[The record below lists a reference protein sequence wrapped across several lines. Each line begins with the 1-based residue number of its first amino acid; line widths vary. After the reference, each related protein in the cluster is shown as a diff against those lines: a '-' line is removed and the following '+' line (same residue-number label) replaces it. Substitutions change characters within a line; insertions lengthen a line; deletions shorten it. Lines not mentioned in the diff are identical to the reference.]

1 MTRQTEA
8 ALEEALMSQLAGMGY
23 QRIDIRDEVGL
34 LANFKHQLESHN
46 DISLSSDE
54 FNRILID
61 LNKGSVFDR
70 SKRLRQ
76 KQYVEKDD
84 GDILY
89 FELLNTRE
97 WCQNKFQ
104 ITNQISAEGKYKNRY
119 DVTLLINGLP
129 LVQIELKRRGCE
141 MAEAFHQI
149 TRYKKD
155 SFTSGHGLFQYLQL
169 FVISNGVNTK
179 YFANNRLDALNL
191 KQTFFWADADNH
203 KITRLN
209 DFADTFLEPCHLAKM
224 VSKYIVLSESDK
236 ALLVLRPYQ
245 FYATER
251 IIKRVEN
258 TRKNGYIWHTTGS
271 GKTLTSFKAS
281 QLLKDL
287 PDVEKV
293 LFVVDRKDL
302 DHQTKKEFNSFSANS
317 IDGAEN
323 TRSLVEQLTSSTK
336 LIVTTIQK
344 LNNAIKK
351 DRYKTQMQALKDQR
365 MVFIFDECHRSQFGE
380 THKAINAF
388 FNDIQ
393 LFGFTGTPIFADN
406 AVKNDL
412 GKRTTKE
419 LFGECLHKYVITDAI
434 RDENVLR
441 FSVEYVGRY
450 KEKKES
456 SFNYVDIEV
465 EDIDKKEVLE
475 SDKRIEKITD
485 YIIKHHRSKTHNKR
499 FNAMLCCSSV
509 DALIKYYDLFRKKRE
524 EGRHDLKIA
533 TIFSYAANEELQ
545 RESTPQQSAIPMAA
559 EDDEDNYYHKKD
571 KLVKYMEDYNQQFQ
585 SSYSLDQINGFD
597 NYYNDIS
604 KRVKNKDIDILIV
617 VNMFLTGF
625 DSKHLNTLYVDKN
638 LRHHGLIQ
646 AYSRTNRI
654 LGKHKSHG
662 NIVVFRN
669 LKQLTDE
676 AITLFSD
683 KNAREDILMEPY
695 EDYIKEFEKAYQ
707 HLIGIVPEV
716 DSVDE
721 LKDEEAIEQFVRAF
735 RDLMRLQNA
744 LTCFTDFSFEDL
756 EVDEQTFVDYKT
768 KYLDIKDR
776 VKNRSR
782 EEDKAS
788 ILDDIDFELELMHRD
803 EINVTYILQLLDQLN
818 NESEEQQNAKRQQIS
833 DLLAGDVNLRSKKE
847 LIEKFIA
854 EQVVTGQ
861 VENVHEAFEIYWDME
876 KRKAFEAICESEDLN
891 PDKVESIIKEKLY
904 LDQVPELREKIRKA
918 MNAKQGIIQRSK
930 SIPRIIDKIDDFIL
944 TFIEGM
950 AA

>member
-8 ALEEALMSQLAGMGY
+8 ALEEELMSQLTQIGY
-23 QRIDIRDEVGL
+23 QRVDIRDEVSL
-34 LANFKHQLESHN
+34 LANFKDQLETHN
-46 DISLSSDE
+46 NINLSSDE
-54 FNRILID
+54 FDRILIN

-76 KQYVEKDD
+76 KQLIEKDD
-84 GDILY
+84 GDTLY
-89 FELLNTRE
+89 YELSNTRE

-104 ITNQISAEGKYKNRY
+104 VTHQLSAEGHYKNRY

-129 LVQIELKRRGCE
+129 FVQIELKRRGCE

-149 TRYKKD
+149 TRYKRD

-191 KQTFFWADADNH
+191 KQTFFWADADNN

-209 DFADTFLEPCHLAKM
+209 EFADTFLEPCHLAKM
-224 VSKYIVLSESDK
+224 ISKYIVLSESDK

-258 TRKNGYIWHTTGS
+258 SRKNGYIWHTTGS

-351 DRYKTQMQALKDQR
+351 DRYKKKMQTLQDKR

-380 THKAINAF
+380 THKAINNY

-406 AVKNDL
+406 AVKNEL

-419 LFGECLHKYVITDAI
+419 LFGECLHQYVITDAI

-441 FSVEYVGRY
+441 FSIEYVGRY
-450 KEKKES
+450 KEKKEGS
-456 SFNYVDIEV
+456 LNFVDIEV

-475 SDKRIEKITD
+475 SDQRIEKITD
-485 YIIKHHRSKTHNKR
+485 YIIDHHKLKTHNKS
-499 FNAMLCCSSV
+499 FTAMLCCSSV
-509 DALIKYYDLFRKKRE
+509 DALIKYYDYFQKKKE
-524 EGRHDLKIA
+524 QGRHSLNIA
-533 TIFSYAANEELQ
+533 TIFSYAANEELDVEQ
-545 RESTPQQSAIPMAA
+545 KPEQSDLPQAA
-559 EDDEDNYYHKKD
+559 EGNDESYYHKKD
-571 KLVKYMEDYNQQFQ
+571 KLAQYIDDYNQQFQ
-585 SSYSLDQINGFD
+585 TSYSLKQINGFE
-597 NYYNDIS
+597 NYYHNIS

-625 DSKHLNTLYVDKN
+625 DSKPLNTLYVDKN
-638 LRHHGLIQ
+638 LKHHGLIQ

-654 LGKHKSHG
+654 LDKKKSHG

-676 AITLFSD
+676 AIALFSD
-683 KNAREDILMEPY
+683 KNAKEDILMEPY
-695 EDYIKEFEKAYQ
+695 EDYLKAFEEAYQ
-707 HLIGIVPEV
+707 NLMKITPEV
-716 DSVDE
+716 DSVND
-721 LKDEEAIEQFVRAF
+721 LKDEEEIEEFVRAF
-735 RDLMRLQNA
+735 RDLMRVQNA
-744 LTCFTDFSFEDL
+744 LTSFTDFNFDDL
-756 EVDEQTFVDYKT
+756 DMDEQTFVDYKT

-776 VKNRSR
+776 ISSQSN
-782 EEDKAS
+782 EEHKAS

-803 EINVTYILQLLDQLN
+803 EINVRYILNLLDQLKDEN
-818 NESEEQQNAKRQQIS
+818 EEQQHNKRKQIS
-833 DLLAGDVNLRSKKE
+833 DLLAADVNLRSKKE
-847 LIEKFIA
+847 LIEKFIE
-854 EQVVTGQ
+854 EQVVNGNI
-861 VENVHEAFEIYWDME
+861 ENVHEAFEIYWDQE
-876 KRKAFEAICESEDLN
+876 KAKAFHELCKTENLNEDKLE
-891 PDKVESIIKEKLY
+891 KIIKEKLY
-904 LDQVPELREKIRKA
+904 LERVPELREKIRKA
-918 MNAKQGIIQRSK
+918 MNEKQGILQRSK

>member
-1 MTRQTEA
+1 M
-8 ALEEALMSQLAGMGY
+8 
-23 QRIDIRDEVGL
+23 
-34 LANFKHQLESHN
+34 
-46 DISLSSDE
+46 
-54 FNRILID
+54 
-61 LNKGSVFDR
+61 
-70 SKRLRQ
+70 
-76 KQYVEKDD
+76 
-84 GDILY
+84 
-89 FELLNTRE
+89 
-97 WCQNKFQ
+97 
-104 ITNQISAEGKYKNRY
+104 
-119 DVTLLINGLP
+119 
-129 LVQIELKRRGCE
+129 QIELKRRGCE

-149 TRYKKD
+149 TRYKRD

-191 KQTFFWADADNH
+191 KQTFFWADADNN

-209 DFADTFLEPCHLAKM
+209 EFADTFLEPCHLAKM
-224 VSKYIVLSESDK
+224 ISKYIVLSESDK

-258 TRKNGYIWHTTGS
+258 SRKNGYIWHTTGS

-351 DRYKTQMQALKDQR
+351 DRYKKKMQTLQDKR

-380 THKAINAF
+380 THKAINNY

-406 AVKNDL
+406 AVKNEL

-419 LFGECLHKYVITDAI
+419 LFGECLHQYVITDAI

-441 FSVEYVGRY
+441 FSIEYVGRY
-450 KEKKES
+450 KEKKEGS
-456 SFNYVDIEV
+456 LNFVDIEV

-475 SDKRIEKITD
+475 SDQRIEKITD
-485 YIIKHHRSKTHNKR
+485 YIIDHHKLKTHNKS
-499 FNAMLCCSSV
+499 FTAMLCCSSV
-509 DALIKYYDLFRKKRE
+509 DALIKYYDYFQKKKE
-524 EGRHDLKIA
+524 QGRHSLNIA
-533 TIFSYAANEELQ
+533 TIFSYAANEELDVEQ
-545 RESTPQQSAIPMAA
+545 KPEQSDLPQAA
-559 EDDEDNYYHKKD
+559 EGNDESYYHKKD
-571 KLVKYMEDYNQQFQ
+571 KLAQYIDDYNQQFQ
-585 SSYSLDQINGFD
+585 TSYSLKQINGFE
-597 NYYNDIS
+597 NYYHNIS

-625 DSKHLNTLYVDKN
+625 DSKPLNTLYVDKN
-638 LRHHGLIQ
+638 LKHHGLIQ

-654 LGKHKSHG
+654 LDKKKSHG

-676 AITLFSD
+676 AIALFSD
-683 KNAREDILMEPY
+683 KNAKEDILMEPY
-695 EDYIKEFEKAYQ
+695 EDYLKAFEEAYQ
-707 HLIGIVPEV
+707 NLMKITPEV
-716 DSVDE
+716 DSVND
-721 LKDEEAIEQFVRAF
+721 LKDEEEIEEFVRAF
-735 RDLMRLQNA
+735 RDLMRVQNA
-744 LTCFTDFSFEDL
+744 LTSFTDFNFDDL
-756 EVDEQTFVDYKT
+756 DMDEQTFVDYKT

-776 VKNRSR
+776 ISSQSN
-782 EEDKAS
+782 EEHKAS

-803 EINVTYILQLLDQLN
+803 EINVRYILNLLDQLKDEN
-818 NESEEQQNAKRQQIS
+818 EEQQHNKRKQIS
-833 DLLAGDVNLRSKKE
+833 DLLAADVNLRSKKE
-847 LIEKFIA
+847 LIEKFIE
-854 EQVVTGQ
+854 EQVVNGNI
-861 VENVHEAFEIYWDME
+861 ENVHEAFEIYWDQE
-876 KRKAFEAICESEDLN
+876 KAKAFHELCKTENLNEDKLE
-891 PDKVESIIKEKLY
+891 KIIKEKLY
-904 LDQVPELREKIRKA
+904 LERVPELREKIRKA
-918 MNAKQGIIQRSK
+918 MNEKQGILQRSK

>member
-8 ALEEALMSQLAGMGY
+8 ALEEELMSQLTQIGY
-23 QRIDIRDEVGL
+23 QRVDIRDEVSL
-34 LANFKHQLESHN
+34 LANFKDQLETHN
-46 DISLSSDE
+46 NINLSSDE
-54 FNRILID
+54 FDRILIN

-76 KQYVEKDD
+76 KQLIEKDD
-84 GDILY
+84 GDTLY
-89 FELLNTRE
+89 YELSNTRE

-104 ITNQISAEGKYKNRY
+104 VTHQLSAEGHYKNRY

-129 LVQIELKRRGCE
+129 FVQIELKRRGCE

-149 TRYKKD
+149 TRYKRD

-191 KQTFFWADADNH
+191 QQTFFWADADNN

-209 DFADTFLEPCHLAKM
+209 EFADTFLEPCHLAKM
-224 VSKYIVLSESDK
+224 ISKYIVLSESDK

-258 TRKNGYIWHTTGS
+258 SRKNGYIWHTTGS

-351 DRYKTQMQALKDQR
+351 DRYKKKMQTLQDKR

-380 THKAINAF
+380 THKAINNY

-406 AVKNDL
+406 AVKNEL

-419 LFGECLHKYVITDAI
+419 LFGECLHQYVITDAI

-441 FSVEYVGRY
+441 FSIEYVGRY
-450 KEKKES
+450 KEKKEGS
-456 SFNYVDIEV
+456 LNFVDIEV

-475 SDKRIEKITD
+475 SDQRIEKITD
-485 YIIKHHRSKTHNKR
+485 YIIDHHKLKTHNKS
-499 FNAMLCCSSV
+499 FTAMLCCSSV
-509 DALIKYYDLFRKKRE
+509 DALIKYYDYFQKKKE
-524 EGRHDLKIA
+524 QGRHSLNIA
-533 TIFSYAANEELQ
+533 TIFSYAANEELDVEQ
-545 RESTPQQSAIPMAA
+545 KPEQSDLPQAA
-559 EDDEDNYYHKKD
+559 EGNDESYYHKKD
-571 KLVKYMEDYNQQFQ
+571 KLAQYIDDYNQQFQ
-585 SSYSLDQINGFD
+585 TSYSLKQINGFE
-597 NYYNDIS
+597 NYYHNIS

-625 DSKHLNTLYVDKN
+625 DSKPLNTLYVDKN
-638 LRHHGLIQ
+638 LKHHGLIQ

-654 LGKHKSHG
+654 LDKKKSHG

-676 AITLFSD
+676 AIALFSD
-683 KNAREDILMEPY
+683 KNAKEDILMEPY
-695 EDYIKEFEKAYQ
+695 EDYLKAFEEAYQ
-707 HLIGIVPEV
+707 NLMKITPEV
-716 DSVDE
+716 DSVND
-721 LKDEEAIEQFVRAF
+721 LKDEEEIEEFVRAF
-735 RDLMRLQNA
+735 RDLMRVQNA
-744 LTCFTDFSFEDL
+744 LTSFTDFNFDDL
-756 EVDEQTFVDYKT
+756 DMDEQTFVDYKT

-776 VKNRSR
+776 ISSQSN
-782 EEDKAS
+782 EEHKAS

-803 EINVTYILQLLDQLN
+803 EINVRYILNLLDQLKDEN
-818 NESEEQQNAKRQQIS
+818 EEQQHNKRKQIS
-833 DLLAGDVNLRSKKE
+833 DLLAADVNLRSKKE
-847 LIEKFIA
+847 LIEKFIE
-854 EQVVTGQ
+854 EQVVNGNI
-861 VENVHEAFEIYWDME
+861 ENVHEAFEIYWDQE
-876 KRKAFEAICESEDLN
+876 KAKAFHELCKTENLNEDKLE
-891 PDKVESIIKEKLY
+891 KIIKEKLY
-904 LDQVPELREKIRKA
+904 LERVPELREKIRKA
-918 MNAKQGIIQRSK
+918 MNEKQGILQRSK